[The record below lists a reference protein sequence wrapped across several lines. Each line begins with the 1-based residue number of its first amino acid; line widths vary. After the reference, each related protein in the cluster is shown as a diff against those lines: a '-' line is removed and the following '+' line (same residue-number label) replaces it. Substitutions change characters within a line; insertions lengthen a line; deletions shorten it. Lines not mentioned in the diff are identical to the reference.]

1 MCVSPHYLWTLIHL
15 QGPLCH
21 PSPLSI
27 WDVSGLS
34 LLPLSLHFSPQGP
47 QSHRP
52 SSAWGPQ
59 KSLDF
64 VLSASENAKSGI
76 YLIESHVFLILWFQK
91 RGLFPVV
98 QFFSVPTPHL
108 LLLFSRSARTPHGHQ
123 IYSLQVQPPIPATLL
138 LVCFA
143 PGRLPSSAHQKPR
156 LTLIQIDDL
165 QALLDTLWLW
175 SNLLHSLDDQGWP
188 SFPCSY
194 SRSFLIICER
204 QLRSFFLCAGE
215 VSRLTNSFT
224 EKLEIGSLPFFSPP
238 CVSVYCCLFLPF
250 TILFPAWLAHCC
262 LLVPPRT
269 FFSVIFISS
278 YLSWVFAYLLPSAP
292 SLLFPCTAH
301 LTLSAFYWP
310 ASERLVCC
318 WFYFSFNQLQLDRGF
333 PTLVQLILHAATSFQ
348 PPSCLPAFDTVNLFF
363 GLHGTAVLIFLLIL
377 RLSFLCLLHW
387 VLFCHSFF
395 KYNQSFR
402 VPCSAFFP
410 CYPDLGMNS
419 SNPMTYFLRT
429 VC

>member
-1 MCVSPHYLWTLIHL
+1 MSSNDQKFHSS
-15 QGPLCH
+15 GPLNPIHFQKMNFRSCWH
-21 PSPLSI
+21 SPVFPPKTFYKTETRS
-27 WDVSGLS
+27 
-34 LLPLSLHFSPQGP
+34 F
-47 QSHRP
+47 
-52 SSAWGPQ
+52 AWG
-59 KSLDF
+59 KCWDA
-64 VLSASENAKSGI
+64 ASGTA
-76 YLIESHVFLILWFQK
+76 
-91 RGLFPVV
+91 
-98 QFFSVPTPHL
+98 
-108 LLLFSRSARTPHGHQ
+108 
-123 IYSLQVQPPIPATLL
+123 
-138 LVCFA
+138 
-143 PGRLPSSAHQKPR
+143 
-156 LTLIQIDDL
+156 L
-165 QALLDTLWLW
+165 QAWDPWQALRARAGVQRGKGSGPTLWL
-175 SNLLHSLDDQGWP
+175 SPCRPPLHPDTSL
-188 SFPCSY
+188 PCSY

-204 QLRSFFLCAGE
+204 QQRSFFLCAGE

-278 YLSWVFAYLLPSAP
+278 YFSWVFPYLLPSAP

-318 WFYFSFNQLQLDRGF
+318 CFYFSFNQLQLDRGF
-333 PTLVQLILHAATSFQ
+333 PTPVQLVLHAATSFQ
-348 PPSCLPAFDTVNLFF
+348 PPSCLPAFDTVSLFF